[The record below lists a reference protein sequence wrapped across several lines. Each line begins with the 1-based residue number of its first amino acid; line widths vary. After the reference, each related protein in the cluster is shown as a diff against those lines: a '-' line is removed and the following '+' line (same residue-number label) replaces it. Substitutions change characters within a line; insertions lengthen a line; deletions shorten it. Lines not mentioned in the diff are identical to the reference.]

1 MNELERIL
9 GEVADGVSR
18 RTDALPVDALRSRG
32 VRRRRAR
39 QASFSAVG
47 VAAAFGLALGAAQV
61 LPGEEPPTAPALPSG
76 DRSLPLGA
84 CGSIITS
91 IPTVDASMSLDM
103 APLHLAAA
111 PGDDLDLSMTVHHF
125 GPGTLELDP
134 ATVPVLLVL
143 REDVVVGWAWATD
156 PDLSGV
162 PTDGERTFDGF
173 GPAVLCEQGE
183 LVPNLDGAPL
193 PEGSYRTFGV
203 LSTPDPEAGLV
214 VFPGPEGSLRLSE
227 RVTTL
232 PDPPSGYTLEDVPL
246 PACGEP
252 VAGHEFPAGTVLDPA
267 NELRVGED
275 SDTTFVR
282 LEARWR
288 VTGVEG
294 RAFVNDVAG
303 VVARDGVVV
312 TYVRSSAQ
320 VDPRWVLEGDQY
332 PWETTWYWLDCETF
346 AETTLP
352 AGEYELLAMRMVELQ
367 QPDGTVRTVTIG
379 YEPVTFTLED
389 TSLPDANLA
398 PTVELLACGE
408 PGAGFTFPE
417 GVDPATVRVAPTHS
431 GTDEDGNVVQY
442 LDGYGDQL
450 DLEIDL
456 PAVDENLT
464 PGEGGAV
471 VLRDGVVVATFSW
484 DPYGGFAT
492 SRHTSR
498 GPSQVLGVL
507 DWVDCATGEHTQ
519 VPKGEY
525 ELLGWQRVEWWHSGG
540 RKVTRTHAFGPTAF
554 TVYDFE
560 DPENPGPG
568 A

>member
-47 VAAAFGLALGAAQV
+47 VAAAFGLVLGAAQV

-156 PDLSGV
+156 PVLSGV
-162 PTDGERTFDGF
+162 PPDGERTFDGF

-183 LVPNLDGAPL
+183 LVPSLDGAPL

-252 VAGHEFPAGTVLDPA
+252 VAGHEFPAGTVL
-267 NELRVGED
+267 
-275 SDTTFVR
+275 
-282 LEARWR
+282 
-288 VTGVEG
+288 
-294 RAFVNDVAG
+294 
-303 VVARDGVVV
+303 
-312 TYVRSSAQ
+312 
-320 VDPRWVLEGDQY
+320 
-332 PWETTWYWLDCETF
+332 
-346 AETTLP
+346 
-352 AGEYELLAMRMVELQ
+352 
-367 QPDGTVRTVTIG
+367 
-379 YEPVTFTLED
+379 
-389 TSLPDANLA
+389 
-398 PTVELLACGE
+398 
-408 PGAGFTFPE
+408 
-417 GVDPATVRVAPTHS
+417 DPATVRVAPTHS

-560 DPENPGPG
+560 DPDNPGPG